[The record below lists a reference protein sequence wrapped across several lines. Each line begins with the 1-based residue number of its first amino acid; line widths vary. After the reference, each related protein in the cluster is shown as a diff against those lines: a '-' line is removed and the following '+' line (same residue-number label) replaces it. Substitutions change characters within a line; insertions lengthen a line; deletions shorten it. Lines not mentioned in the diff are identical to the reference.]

1 MPFPID
7 TDGALFEQ
15 LRPRLTAISCHIVGS
30 QAEAEDVV
38 QDSFLKWR
46 GVEQAAVATP
56 AAWLTT
62 VVRHLSIDRLR
73 KRARDA
79 GAAQLAVELVPET
92 PPALP
97 EDGLLRLAEL
107 EEGLAHLLQC
117 LSPSE
122 RLALVL
128 REVFDCDH
136 ADVAAALGTSVVNAR
151 QHLARARRR
160 LSDDKN
166 GVPDSEKRCRQLV
179 RQFQAAINN
188 LDMPALVSLLA
199 EEQPVWLLAPARL
212 PLCAGA
218 AANQAVYRPA
228 LRA

>member
-1 MPFPID
+1 
-7 TDGALFEQ
+7 
-15 LRPRLTAISCHIVGS
+15 
-30 QAEAEDVV
+30 
-38 QDSFLKWR
+38 
-46 GVEQAAVATP
+46 VEQAAVATP

-97 EDGLLRLAEL
+97 EDGMSRRAEL
-107 EEGLAHLLQC
+107 EEALAQLFHC

-151 QHLARARRR
+151 QYLARARRR

-199 EEQPVWLLAPARL
+199 EEQPVSVLAPAGLR
-212 PLCAGA
+212 LCAGE